1 MEYSEYKTM
10 IEGIVNQPDTIAN
23 QAITLLDNLK
33 TDMETMGSLRDQISK
48 QQAKILDLQDTNTKL
63 FLRVTNPVQ
72 ENSSPPQGDPI
83 ENLMKSQFNE
93 GGKPI

>member
-1 MEYSEYKTM
+1 MEYSEYRTM

-33 TDMETMGSLRDQISK
+33 TDMETMDSLRDQISK

-63 FLRVTNPVQ
+63 FLRVSNPVPP
-72 ENSSPPQGDPI
+72 NSAIAQGDPI
-83 ENLMKSQFNE
+83 ENLMKAQFNE
-93 GGKPI
+93 EVKPI

>member
-72 ENSSPPQGDPI
+72 
-83 ENLMKSQFNE
+83 
-93 GGKPI
+93 

>member
-1 MEYSEYKTM
+1 MEYAEYKQM

-33 TDMETMGSLRDQISK
+33 TDMETMDSLRDQISK
-48 QQAKILDLQDTNTKL
+48 QQSKILDLQDTNTKL

-72 ENSSPPQGDPI
+72 DNSSTPQGDPI

>member
-1 MEYSEYKTM
+1 MEYAEYKQM

-33 TDMETMGSLRDQISK
+33 TDMETMDSLRDQISK
-48 QQAKILDLQDTNTKL
+48 QQSKILDLQDTNTKL

-72 ENSSPPQGDPI
+72 DNPSTPQGDPI